1 MAITV
6 RKTAYFK
13 VGVRNKAGEG
23 ARLLGLLREQ
33 GVNLVAMSGFPRG
46 GKAQIDVVP
55 EDAAA
60 FKKAMK
66 QAKIPAGEK
75 KTVFVIQGEDK
86 VGAVSGIL
94 EKLGSAG
101 VNVTAVDAV
110 ADGTGRYGAVLWVKP
125 ADVSKASR
133 LLGAK

>member
-13 VGVRNKAGEG
+13 VSVRNKAGEG
-23 ARLLGLLREQ
+23 ACLLGLLREQ
-33 GVNLVAMSGFPRG
+33 GVNLLAVSGFPRG

-66 QAKIPAGEK
+66 QAKIPVGEK

-86 VGAVSGIL
+86 IGAVSGIL

-110 ADGTGRYGAVLWVKP
+110 TDGKGRYGAVLWVKP